1 MQPPGGGITA
11 ETGRYVCF
19 FLDFDRISRMKVGKY
34 QSESHLQCPKPEGWA
49 CKKPKNLKM
58 IETVLINCLGVLTG
72 EGGVAEVHVGGV
84 KPQGPSQK
92 ESEPKAQSYQNIAT

>member
-34 QSESHLQCPKPEGWA
+34 QSKSHLQCPKPEGWA
-49 CKKPKNLKM
+49 CKN
-58 IETVLINCLGVLTG
+58 INCLGVLTG
-72 EGGVAEVHVGGV
+72 ERGVAEAHLR
-84 KPQGPSQK
+84 
-92 ESEPKAQSYQNIAT
+92 E

>member
-1 MQPPGGGITA
+1 MQLPGGGITA

-58 IETVLINCLGVLTG
+58 IDSANKLSGCFDWRKRCSQSTLRRGKAPRAITEGV
-72 EGGVAEVHVGGV
+72 
-84 KPQGPSQK
+84 
-92 ESEPKAQSYQNIAT
+92 